1 MPFLL
6 WWTFCGS
13 CLPFRM
19 VNACALGFGP
29 GVVVPCPCIEFGL
42 SVVWLWTWL
51 CLLLWVVL
59 CGIWYTRRCSL
70 LPGCG
75 HRVRRGMPAQ
85 FSVPKLCLW
94 ALFLSLWGVGEALTP
109 GPEFTIGVA
118 NINGLNNKGFGF
130 ADSSVDTWILSETH
144 FTKGGIATFKSHLR
158 QARSPYSAFIHG
170 CPLAARSLTSEIG
183 QWSGVGVLSRFPS
196 RRLPHSWPAVAYNS
210 GRLLCSGFCAK
221 GVWISGV
228 AVYGPPTSPTHVNG
242 RAVTDE
248 LLGLALERAL
258 QLTGPRFIAG
268 DFNHDLDRLSTVS
281 TMERAFVIS
290 KISMLRALVTCL
302 SLLAEGKL
310 AGISCL
316 SPVNWCHCFNPAR
329 WMMKLCLTDHSYL
342 IGTFSGAHDC
352 LDRFVWPIPEPM
364 EWTAASCRS
373 PVSLDLFAPGC
384 NLYSDYETFWTE
396 VESHN
401 NRARLQQQKPVVRAT
416 TGRGRQRKPQCQDR
430 QIAPTKTSRPGD
442 RQPAFLGTCVQH
454 AQWLKQLR
462 RLQSYVRL
470 ARSGISSGAHR
481 AHRFGLWTS
490 ILRAPGF
497 APSFASWWSQ
507 RSLALGEPVSV
518 PLVPPDQSLAWIL
531 YTLVLNLTSPSSKP
545 LCALLGP
552 MPIGW
557 QKLQMSMPCIALC
570 SVIFPFRW
578 TLWSALP

>member
-1 MPFLL
+1 M
-6 WWTFCGS
+6 
-13 CLPFRM
+13 
-19 VNACALGFGP
+19 
-29 GVVVPCPCIEFGL
+29 
-42 SVVWLWTWL
+42 
-51 CLLLWVVL
+51 
-59 CGIWYTRRCSL
+59 
-70 LPGCG
+70 
-75 HRVRRGMPAQ
+75 
-85 FSVPKLCLW
+85 PKLCLW

-118 NINGLNNKGFGF
+118 NINGLNNKGFVF

-228 AVYGPPTSPTHVNG
+228 AVYGPPTGPTHVNG

-290 KISMLRALVTCL
+290 KISMLSALVTCL

-329 WMMKLCLTDHSYL
+329 WMMKLCLTTHTL
-342 IGTFSGAHDC
+342 
-352 LDRFVWPIPEPM
+352 
-364 EWTAASCRS
+364 
-373 PVSLDLFAPGC
+373 
-384 NLYSDYETFWTE
+384 
-396 VESHN
+396 
-401 NRARLQQQKPVVRAT
+401 
-416 TGRGRQRKPQCQDR
+416 
-430 QIAPTKTSRPGD
+430 
-442 RQPAFLGTCVQH
+442 LG
-454 AQWLKQLR
+454 
-462 RLQSYVRL
+462 
-470 ARSGISSGAHR
+470 
-481 AHRFGLWTS
+481 
-490 ILRAPGF
+490 P
-497 APSFASWWSQ
+497 
-507 RSLALGEPVSV
+507 SLALMT
-518 PLVPPDQSLAWIL
+518 AWIGL
-531 YTLVLNLTSPSSKP
+531 FGLSLSLWNGLLLPVDPLSLWTCLHQVAICTLTMRPSGLKLNLTTTVRGCNNRNLSSGPQLDVAGNGNLSAKT
-545 LCALLGP
+545 AKLLP
-552 MPIGW
+552 PRRAV
-557 QKLQMSMPCIALC
+557 PEIANP
-570 SVIFPFRW
+570 PF
-578 TLWSALP
+578 LAPAFNMHNGSNNCVGCNHM

>member
-1 MPFLL
+1 
-6 WWTFCGS
+6 
-13 CLPFRM
+13 M
-19 VNACALGFGP
+19 V
-29 GVVVPCPCIEFGL
+29 
-42 SVVWLWTWL
+42 
-51 CLLLWVVL
+51 
-59 CGIWYTRRCSL
+59 
-70 LPGCG
+70 
-75 HRVRRGMPAQ
+75 
-85 FSVPKLCLW
+85 
-94 ALFLSLWGVGEALTP
+94 WG
-109 GPEFTIGVA
+109 
-118 NINGLNNKGFGF
+118 
-130 ADSSVDTWILSETH
+130 
-144 FTKGGIATFKSHLR
+144 R
-158 QARSPYSAFIHG
+158 
-170 CPLAARSLTSEIG
+170 
-183 QWSGVGVLSRFPS
+183 
-196 RRLPHSWPAVAYNS
+196 
-210 GRLLCSGFCAK
+210 
-221 GVWISGV
+221 
-228 AVYGPPTSPTHVNG
+228 
-242 RAVTDE
+242 
-248 LLGLALERAL
+248 RAL
-258 QLTGPRFIAG
+258 QVPIQTFASLVACCGLQLWASSLFWFLCQRGLDFWGCCVWSSDRPYPRQWPGCHWRTSWVGSWACPATYRTSLHRWWLQSWLGSLEYCLYDGAGFRDIQDLHAERTGNLPVATCRG
-268 DFNHDLDRLSTVS
+268 KTRRDFLFVSRELVPLFQSCQVDDETLS
-281 TMERAFVIS
+281 
-290 KISMLRALVTCL
+290 
-302 SLLAEGKL
+302 
-310 AGISCL
+310 
-316 SPVNWCHCFNPAR
+316 
-329 WMMKLCLTDHSYL
+329 DHSYL

-578 TLWSALP
+578 TLWSALPWVSKKSNFTHHSFYVNLGDLQ